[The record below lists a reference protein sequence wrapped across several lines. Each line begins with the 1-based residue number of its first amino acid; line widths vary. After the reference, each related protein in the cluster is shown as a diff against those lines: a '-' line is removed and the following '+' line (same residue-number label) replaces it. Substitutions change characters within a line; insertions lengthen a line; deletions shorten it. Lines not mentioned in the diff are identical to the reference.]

1 MFKPLLRTL
10 PSLTGNIK
18 LACEI
23 NDYVDEGNNV
33 YSTYIRSASLQPLQN
48 NLYNRRINVNLID
61 GMWEYDVAKF
71 YKYYSNY
78 FYTQNFAFLYDD
90 FAKLDLVSYNSNSD
104 SRNKDYE
111 FGCKHISYNNTGYM
125 LDFYAPIF
133 INSVED
139 LPEYLEIRLDFENGE
154 YKKIRVHINTE
165 SNLNYLK
172 VYIEKYLH
180 KINRN
185 VAYFISNT
193 GRMIYYGI
201 DVEKGGLVDIEDTHM
216 SKYLTENTTVN
227 NFDSELCAGF
237 VNNKLIMRQILP
249 LSFHFNIE
257 DIISVYDKLYFIGH
271 KVKISAYYYKNSL
284 QCKFYDFDI
293 N

>member
-48 NLYNRRINVNLID
+48 NLYNRCINVNLVD

-78 FYTQNFAFLYDD
+78 FYKQNSSFLYDD

-111 FGCKHISYNNTGYM
+111 
-125 LDFYAPIF
+125 L
-133 INSVED
+133 
-139 LPEYLEIRLDFENGE
+139 
-154 YKKIRVHINTE
+154 
-165 SNLNYLK
+165 
-172 VYIEKYLH
+172 
-180 KINRN
+180 
-185 VAYFISNT
+185 
-193 GRMIYYGI
+193 
-201 DVEKGGLVDIEDTHM
+201 
-216 SKYLTENTTVN
+216 
-227 NFDSELCAGF
+227 
-237 VNNKLIMRQILP
+237 
-249 LSFHFNIE
+249 
-257 DIISVYDKLYFIGH
+257 
-271 KVKISAYYYKNSL
+271 
-284 QCKFYDFDI
+284 
-293 N
+293 